1 MVLGHTNAARKG
13 QLYLVKLNDQ
23 FDMVWSRF
31 LGIQGVVGSSSI
43 MQTSDGGFAIC
54 GNTADSSA
62 KPKGI
67 VFFKTDS
74 LGNVE
79 LKQSLGGSAIYDAKC
94 VRQTSDGGY
103 IISAHLTNSP
113 FNAGTA
119 WLIRLNA
126 SGDLQW
132 TKTFDGIADVASVRQ
147 MFDGGYL
154 LACDRFL
161 SLSQTELCLIRTD
174 AEGNLVWA
182 KQYTDIGSR
191 NVANMIVV
199 NDGVM
204 LVGKSL
210 VMKTDLEGHV
220 IWAKNYDT
228 HHYYPSFTN
237 IWKTTDN
244 GFILM
249 GGNGAIGL
257 VKIDEH
263 GEIQWSNTIAWTLFS
278 PELYTG
284 TSIMQTPDGGY
295 ILTGYYTDFYNRAG
309 LIKTDA
315 SGHTACKNSQS
326 AYVVDGIEPNIIT
339 PSFTI
344 GAHDTLRSI
353 SVVPDTGGYFS
364 TRCSRSLGIEDEDV
378 LSHDIRIYPNP
389 VSTILTIENN
399 RGRELHIVLSDV
411 SGREVSRTNSSMST
425 IKIPI
430 ETLAPGMYL
439 YIISDGS
446 EINQVGKIVKE

>member
-1 MVLGHTNAARKG
+1 MMLGHTRG
-13 QLYLVKLNDQ
+13 QLYLVKLNEQ

-31 LGIQGVVGSSSI
+31 LRIQGVIESSSI

-62 KPKGI
+62 KPGGI
-67 VFFKTDS
+67 VFIKTDS

-79 LKQSLGGSAIYDAKC
+79 LTQSLGGSAIYRANC

-113 FNAGTA
+113 FSAGMA
-119 WLIRLNA
+119 WLIRLNP
-126 SGDLQW
+126 SGELLW

-161 SLSQTELCLIRTD
+161 SLSQSELCLIRTD
-174 AEGNLVWA
+174 AEGNFVWA

-210 VMKTDLEGHV
+210 VMKTDLEGNV
-220 IWAKNYDT
+220 FWAKNYDT

-249 GGNGAIGL
+249 GGHGAIGL
-257 VKIDEH
+257 VKIDEQ
-263 GEIQWSNTIAWTLFS
+263 GDIQWSNTIAWTLFS
-278 PELYTG
+278 PESYTG

-295 ILTGYYTDFYNRAG
+295 ILTGNYRDFYDRAG

-315 SGHTACKNSQS
+315 AGHTACKNSQS
-326 AYVVDGIEPNIIT
+326 AYVVDVIEPNIIT
-339 PSFTI
+339 PSFTL
-344 GAHDTLRSI
+344 GAHDSLRSI

-364 TRCSRSLGIEDEDV
+364 TRCSRSLGIDDEDA

-389 VSTILTIENN
+389 ASSILTVENN
-399 RGRELHIVLSDV
+399 KGRELLIVISDV
-411 SGREVSRTNSSMST
+411 SGREVSRTKSSMT
-425 IKIPI
+425 NIRIPI
-430 ETLAPGMYL
+430 ENLTHGMYL
-439 YIISDGS
+439 YYISDGLGVK
-446 EINQVGKIVKE
+446 QKGKIIKE

>member
-1 MVLGHTNAARKG
+1 MVLGHTNAGQKG
-13 QLYLVKLNDQ
+13 RLYLVKLNDQ

-43 MQTSDGGFAIC
+43 MQTTDGGFAIC

-79 LKQSLGGSAIYDAKC
+79 LTQSLGGSAMYDAKC

-113 FNAGTA
+113 FNAGMA

-161 SLSQTELCLIRTD
+161 SLTETELCLIRTD

-191 NVANMIVV
+191 NVENMIVV

-204 LVGKSL
+204 LVGQAL
-210 VMKTDLEGHV
+210 VMKTDLEGSV
-220 IWAKNYDT
+220 MWAKNYDT
-228 HHYYPSFTN
+228 HHYYPSFTSV
-237 IWKTTDN
+237 WKTTDN

-249 GGNGAIGL
+249 DGNGAIGL

-263 GEIQWSNTIAWTLFS
+263 GEIQWSNAIAKIRFS
-278 PELYTG
+278 PEEYKG
-284 TSIMQTPDGGY
+284 TSILQTPDGGFIITGNY
-295 ILTGYYTDFYNRAG
+295 IEFYYRAG

-315 SGHTACKNSQS
+315 AGHAACDNSQF
-326 AYVVDGIEPNIIT
+326 AYVVDILQPDIIT
-339 PSFTI
+339 PSFTL
-344 GAHDTLRSI
+344 GAHDSLRSI

-364 TRCSRSLGIEDEDV
+364 TRCSRSLGIDDEDA

-389 VSTILTIENN
+389 ASSILTVENN
-399 RGRELHIVLSDV
+399 KGRELLIVISDV
-411 SGREVSRTNSSMST
+411 SGREVSRTKSSMT
-425 IKIPI
+425 RVKIPMA
-430 ETLAPGMYL
+430 TLANGLYL
-439 YIISDGS
+439 CQISDALGVQ
-446 EINQVGKIVKE
+446 QVAKIIKE